1 MAPPLIDGGP
11 PSAEPVP
18 ETIAAIDIGTNSVHM
33 VVARVVGNGRFEIIT
48 REKEMVR
55 LGQGPGDMKE
65 LSDDAIDRGV
75 AALGRCR
82 TIAESFGAELH
93 AVATSAVRE
102 AENRDV
108 FLRRAWVEAQV
119 AVDVVSGFEEARLIH
134 LGVLQALP
142 VFDSVILLCDI
153 GGGSTE
159 LLYGRGQEV
168 LAARSLKLGAIRLTQ
183 RFLDAD
189 DYGTTDPDRDPVEE
203 CRNFIR
209 DQITPFLRD
218 TRTLRADTMVGSSGT
233 IETLVSMTRS
243 RGGESPRSFNAETIT
258 RADVTA
264 CVDAI
269 VAAGSLDAVRKL
281 AGVDPSR
288 ADILLAGALILD
300 EVMSL
305 FGAEELIFSDA
316 ALREGVLLDAVQRH
330 AGAGHHQLSDLRRQ
344 SVLHLME
351 MCEEDPDHAFQV
363 AWIAG
368 RLLETMSDMLSLGA
382 EAAEL
387 LDAAAML
394 ANVGLFVSHS
404 RHHQHSYYV
413 IRNSEQLS
421 GFSDREIELIAQVAR
436 YHRKSAPSDRHEAF
450 RALPKRDRELVRA
463 LAAILRVAI
472 GLDRSH
478 AEVVGTVAT
487 EIDDTTVTIV
497 IGPREPDDDLALEQ
511 YSATQRR
518 SLLEEV
524 SGRTVSIVI
533 DDRPT

>member
-1 MAPPLIDGGP
+1 MAPPLIDGGS
-11 PSAEPVP
+11 PSPEPVP

-55 LGQGPGDMKE
+55 LGHGPGDMKE

-82 TIAESFGAELH
+82 TIADSFGAELH

-108 FLRRAWVEAQV
+108 FLRRAWEEAQV
-119 AVDVVSGFEEARLIH
+119 VVDVVSGSEEARLIH

-142 VFDSVILLCDI
+142 VFDAVILLCDI

-183 RFLDAD
+183 RFLEHDSSEGAGSAGERVD
-189 DYGTTDPDRDPVEE
+189 E

-209 DQITPFLRD
+209 DQVTPFVRD

-233 IETLVSMTRS
+233 IETLVAMTRS
-243 RGGESPRSFNAETIT
+243 RSGDSPRSLNAETIT
-258 RADVTA
+258 RVDVSA

-269 VAAGSLDAVRKL
+269 LAAGPLDAVRKL
-281 AGVDPSR
+281 PGVDPSR

-305 FGAEELIFSDA
+305 FGAEQLIFSDA

-330 AGAGHHQLSDLRRQ
+330 AGVGHHQLSDLRRR

-368 RLLETMSDMLSLGA
+368 RLLEAMGDTLGLDV

-421 GFSDREIELIAQVAR
+421 GFSDREIELIAQIAR

-478 AEVVGTVAT
+478 AEVVGTVVAHV
-487 EIDDTTVTIV
+487 DDTSVNIV

-518 SLLEEV
+518 NLLEEV
-524 SGRTVSIVI
+524 AGRTVSIEI
-533 DDRPT
+533 NARPT

>member
-11 PSAEPVP
+11 PSPEPVP

-65 LSDDAIDRGV
+65 LSEDAIDRGV

-82 TIAESFGAELH
+82 TIADSFGAELH

-102 AENRDV
+102 AENREV
-108 FLRRAWVEAQV
+108 FLRRAWDEAQV

-183 RFLDAD
+183 RFLEGGGSDVE
-189 DYGTTDPDRDPVEE
+189 RVEE

-233 IETLVSMTRS
+233 IETLVAMTRS
-243 RGGESPRSFNAETIT
+243 RGGDSPRSLNAETIS
-258 RADVTA
+258 RADVSA
-264 CVDAI
+264 CVEAI
-269 VAAGSLDAVRKL
+269 MAAGQIDAVRKL
-281 AGVDPSR
+281 PGVDPSR

-300 EVMSL
+300 EVMSV
-305 FGAEELIFSDA
+305 FGAEQLIFSDA

-368 RLLETMSDMLSLGA
+368 RLLEAMGETLGLDA

-413 IRNSEQLS
+413 IRNSEQLL

-436 YHRKSAPSDRHEAF
+436 YHRKSAPSDRHDAF

-463 LAAILRVAI
+463 LAAIIRVAI

-487 EIDDTTVTIV
+487 QVDDTSVNIV

-518 SLLEEV
+518 NLLEEV
-524 SGRTVSIVI
+524 TGRAVSIEI
-533 DDRPT
+533 DTRPT